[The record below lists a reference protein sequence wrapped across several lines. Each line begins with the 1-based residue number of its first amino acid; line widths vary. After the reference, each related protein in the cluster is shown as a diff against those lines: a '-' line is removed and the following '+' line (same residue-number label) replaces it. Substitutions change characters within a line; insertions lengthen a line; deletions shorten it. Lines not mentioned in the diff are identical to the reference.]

1 MSTNYFLSDPH
12 FGHQNIP
19 KFRPCFST
27 VEEHDQHIFD
37 NCDKLF
43 RKQDKIWFNGDVAFT
58 KEALYRI
65 KELKGTKILIL
76 GNHDTEWKKRGYTLK
91 DLMETFNDIQGFVKW
106 HEFWLSHCPI
116 AEVELRGKINIHG
129 HIHSHIIDDPR
140 YVNICM
146 EHINYTP
153 ITLEEIR
160 AIVASRNI
168 TND

>member
-37 NCDKLF
+37 NCNKLF

-76 GNHDTEWKKRGYTLK
+76 GNHDTEWKKRGYTFQ
-91 DLMETFNDIQGFVKW
+91 DLLEVFDDIQSLVKW
-106 HEFWLSHCPI
+106 HEFWLSHCP
-116 AEVELRGKINIHG
+116 VHPDELRGKINIHG

-160 AIVASRNI
+160 TIVASRNI
-168 TND
+168 PND